1 MYAMKRNPLYIIAII
16 AALLVTG
23 CDSRSGRVKYLV
35 GDDSLHGYFS
45 LDARSVTIYASPED
59 KKAGR
64 IECRLYDDEYGVFA
78 RMFRVLDDDAIEE
91 AYRAKGPSRF
101 SEEFI
106 RNVMSSDDGE
116 FSPAGDAVRPLAG
129 LRVAIDPGHSAGS
142 MEDAVREGKYILL
155 FTPEGEKLNFYE
167 AALNLATA
175 RVLKEMLERDGAT
188 VMLTRT
194 KGEQVY
200 PVPFD
205 IWVKRNFR
213 RAVKEKERDGFI
225 TSAAAKRLLTR
236 SSDRQRLKFFNSEYE
251 MPRRAALINRFR
263 PHVTVLAHYDARDAT
278 PDYRI
283 KYLLVKKIARS
294 RGGAADRM
302 KRINEVVDSIS
313 ALDDNFCTAFVPG
326 CFLRG
331 ELASMESRIEFL
343 RLVVSTDLDRS
354 IRFSKHVVE
363 HFRKELDVP
372 PSPETFPGS
381 RLVGFRFGGVYAR
394 NLRMTRLVR
403 GALCLGEPLQQNNL
417 GEARR
422 LAKIGE
428 GRIPE
433 RVRETARAYHRA
445 IRDYAAGYPGR

>member
-1 MYAMKRNPLYIIAII
+1 MKRRQIYMLTVI
-16 AALLVTG
+16 AALLIAG
-23 CDSRSGRVKYLV
+23 CDSRSRRVKYLV

-45 LDARSVTIYASPED
+45 LEARSVTIYASPED
-59 KKAGR
+59 KRAGR
-64 IECRLYDDEYGVFA
+64 IECRLHDDEYGIFA

-91 AYRAKGPSRF
+91 AYRAKGQSRF

-106 RNVMSSDDGE
+106 QKVMSADDGE
-116 FSPAGDAVRPLAG
+116 FRPAGDTARPLAG

-142 MEDAVREGKYILL
+142 MEEAVREGKYILL
-155 FTPEGEKLNFYE
+155 FTPAGEKLSFYE

-194 KGEQVY
+194 QGGQVY

-205 IWVKRNFR
+205 AWVKRSFR
-213 RAVKEKERDGFI
+213 RAVREKERDGFI
-225 TSAAAKRLLTR
+225 TSATAKRLLTR
-236 SSDRQRLKFFNSEYE
+236 SSDRRRLKFFNSEYE
-251 MPRRAALINRFR
+251 MPHRAALINRFR

-278 PDYRI
+278 PDYRT
-283 KYLLVKKIARS
+283 KYLLVKKIAQS
-294 RGGAADRM
+294 PGGAADRM

-331 ELASMESRIEFL
+331 ELASVESRIEFL
-343 RLVVSTDLDRS
+343 RLMVSTDLERS
-354 IRFSKHVVE
+354 IRFSRHVME
-363 HFRKELDVP
+363 HFKKELDLP

-381 RLVGFRFGGVYAR
+381 RLVGFRSGGVYAR

-417 GEARR
+417 DEARR
-422 LAKIGE
+422 LAEIGR
-428 GRIPE
+428 GQIPE
-433 RVRETARAYHRA
+433 RVRETARAYHGA

>member
-1 MYAMKRNPLYIIAII
+1 MFVMKRSQFCLFAII
-16 AALLVTG
+16 AALLIAG
-23 CDSRSGRVKYLV
+23 CDSRSSRVKYLV

-45 LDARSVTIYASPED
+45 LEARSVTIYSSPED
-59 KKAGR
+59 KQAGR
-64 IECRLYDDEYGVFA
+64 IECRLLDDEYEVFA

-91 AYRAKGPSRF
+91 AYRAKGSSKF
-101 SEEFI
+101 SPDFI
-106 RNVMSSDDGE
+106 KKIMSSDDGE
-116 FSPAGDAVRPLAG
+116 FHPARDTARPLAG

-142 MEDAVREGKYILL
+142 MEEAEREGKYIRI
-155 FTPEGEKLNFYE
+155 FTPEGEKLSFFE

-200 PVPFD
+200 PVPFGA
-205 IWVKRNFR
+205 WAKRNFR
-213 RAVKEKERDGFI
+213 SAVREKERDGFI
-225 TSAAAKRLLTR
+225 TPAAAKRLLAR

-251 MPRRAALINRFR
+251 MPHRAALINRFR

-278 PDYRI
+278 PDYRT
-283 KYLLVKKIARS
+283 KYRLIKKIARS
-294 RGGAADRM
+294 RGGAADRI

-313 ALDDNFCTAFVPG
+313 VLDDNFCTAFVPG

-331 ELASMESRIEFL
+331 ELASMESRIQFL
-343 RLVVSTDLDRS
+343 RLVVSTDLERS
-354 IRFSKHVVE
+354 IRFSRHVVE
-363 HFRKELDVP
+363 HFKKELDVP

-381 RLVGFRFGGVYAR
+381 RLVGFRSGGVYAR

-417 GEARR
+417 EEARR
-422 LAKIGE
+422 LAEIGE

-433 RVRETARAYHRA
+433 RVRETARAYHGA